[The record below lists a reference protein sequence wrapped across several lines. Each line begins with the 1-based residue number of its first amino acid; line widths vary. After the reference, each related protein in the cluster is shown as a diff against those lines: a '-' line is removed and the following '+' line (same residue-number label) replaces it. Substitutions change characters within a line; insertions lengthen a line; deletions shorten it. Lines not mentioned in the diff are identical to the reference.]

1 MSSPNKVILC
11 TVKLLEY
18 ESEGKIYGR
27 HQLKAT

>member
-1 MSSPNKVILC
+1 MSSLNKVILC

-18 ESEGKIYGR
+18 GLEGIYGR